1 MARLLLAA
9 RLTDLSDACPVT
21 AMETLGPFW
30 PGGWTGR
37 KRAVLETIKYL
48 GKLQRAHYD
57 LTGIMVRKGN
67 YPLMALFQVSEI
79 L

>member
-1 MARLLLAA
+1 MSKFHVEVSHRYSHK
-9 RLTDLSDACPVT
+9 LSWLEPKPHTVAIPDRN
-21 AMETLGPFW
+21 AM
-30 PGGWTGR
+30 
-37 KRAVLETIKYL
+37 IL